1 MHAAPTYIMKRL
13 CGLLIVCVCAISP
26 LESASGQSDATRLL
40 GSWQLDLTVTGPAA
54 KSAGPRQARGRL
66 ELRRLD
72 IAPGSAVGQAF
83 YSVTYDTTLH
93 TMFGVPQAGPAQ
105 AVLKS
110 KGRVE
115 LAFNPFLDHGA
126 FRLTGAVQGDSIIIG
141 EWRRTN
147 FANDGYQGIFTMKR
161 RT

>member
-1 MHAAPTYIMKRL
+1 MQRL
-13 CGLLIVCVCAISP
+13 CGLLIFCVCAVSP
-26 LESASGQSDATRLL
+26 LESASGQGDASRLL
-40 GSWQLDLTVTGPAA
+40 GSWQLHLEVTGPAA
-54 KSAGPRQARGRL
+54 QSAGPRQASGRL

-72 IAPGSAVGQAF
+72 MAPGSAAGQAV
-83 YSVTYDTTLH
+83 YSVTYGTTLH
-93 TMFGVPQAGPAQ
+93 TMFGRPQAGPAQ

-126 FRLTGAVQGDSIIIG
+126 FRLTGVVQGDSIIG

-147 FANDGYQGIFTMKR
+147 FANDGYEGTFTMKR
-161 RT
+161 RK

>member
-1 MHAAPTYIMKRL
+1 MYFYPTYIMKRL
-13 CGLLIVCVCAISP
+13 SGLLIFCVCAISP

-40 GSWQLDLTVTGPAA
+40 GSWQLHLEVTGPAA
-54 KSAGPRQARGRL
+54 EAAGPRQATGRL

-72 IAPGSAVGQAF
+72 LAPGSAAGQAV

-93 TMFGVPQAGPAQ
+93 TMLGAPRAGPAQ

-126 FRLTGAVQGDSIIIG
+126 FRLTGAVQGDSIIG

-147 FANDGYQGIFTMKR
+147 FANDGYQGTFKMKR
-161 RT
+161 RK

>member
-1 MHAAPTYIMKRL
+1 MHAGPTYIMKRL
-13 CGLLIVCVCAISP
+13 CGLLILCVCAISP
-26 LESASGQSDATRLL
+26 LESASAQSDATRLL
-40 GSWQLDLTVTGPAA
+40 GSWQLHLEVTGPAA
-54 KSAGPRQARGRL
+54 ESAGPRQATGRL

-72 IAPGSAVGQAF
+72 LAPGSAAGQAF

-93 TMFGVPQAGPAQ
+93 TMFGVPRAGPAQ

-126 FRLTGAVQGDSIIIG
+126 FRLTGAVQGDSIIG

-147 FANDGYQGIFTMKR
+147 FANDGYQGTFKMKR
-161 RT
+161 RK